1 MPAWGS
7 IDFATQSLVR
17 YISNRCCV
25 ADDRVHDINLTRQAA
40 HMNPTLPTVPRVT
53 QDVQLSIGD
62 SINVGQHRVTVAD
75 VHGGDIR
82 FHIET
87 LDSNGSVTPEATQ
100 PETPK

>member
-1 MPAWGS
+1 
-7 IDFATQSLVR
+7 
-17 YISNRCCV
+17 
-25 ADDRVHDINLTRQAA
+25 
-40 HMNPTLPTVPRVT
+40 MNPTLPTVPRVT

>member
-1 MPAWGS
+1 
-7 IDFATQSLVR
+7 
-17 YISNRCCV
+17 
-25 ADDRVHDINLTRQAA
+25 
-40 HMNPTLPTVPRVT
+40 
-53 QDVQLSIGD
+53 
-62 SINVGQHRVTVAD
+62 VGQHRVTVAD

>member
-1 MPAWGS
+1 MPAWLA
-7 IDFATQSLVR
+7 IHFAPQSRVR
-17 YISNRCCV
+17 YSSSRCCV
-25 ADDRVHDINLTRQAA
+25 VDDRVDEMNLTRQAA

-53 QDVQLSIGD
+53 QDIQLSIGD
-62 SINVGQHRVTVAD
+62 SIDVGQHRVTVAD

-87 LDSNGSVTPEATQ
+87 LDSSGSAAPQATQ